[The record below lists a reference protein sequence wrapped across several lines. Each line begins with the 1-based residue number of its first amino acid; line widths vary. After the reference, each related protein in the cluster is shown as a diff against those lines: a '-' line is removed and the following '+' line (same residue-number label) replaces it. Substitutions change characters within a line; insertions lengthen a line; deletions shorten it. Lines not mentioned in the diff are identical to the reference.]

1 MASSSSA
8 SILDRLKPPEKS
20 DLARKRKIE
29 RPKTTGA
36 DKKRKSGASN
46 QTDPKTVSPADR
58 VKQFPGECLEAKHGK
73 LFCVACREE
82 LSLKKSTVKN
92 HIYSGNKHQ
101 DAKDRLAK
109 KEARERDIADS
120 LVAYDKAEQPAGTS
134 VSMAERVYRVKV
146 VENFLRAGIPLVKV
160 DDLRALLEENRLKLT
175 HSSHL
180 ADCIPLLLKQEK
192 ETLKNEIEGV
202 PVSVVFDGTT
212 REGEALAIVVHFVRD
227 WQIEQRLVRLL
238 LLARPVTGDE
248 LAREILTSFPLN

>member
-8 SILDRLKPPEKS
+8 SILDRLKPPQKS

-46 QTDPKTVSPADR
+46 LTDPKTVSPADR
-58 VKQFPGECLEAKHGK
+58 VKQFPGECLEVKHGK

-92 HIYSGNKHQ
+92 HLYSGNKHQ

-160 DDLRALLEENRLKLT
+160 DDLRALLEENGLKLT

-192 ETLKNEIEGV
+192 ETLKNEIAGV

-212 REGEALAIVVHFVRD
+212 REGEALAIVVRFVRD

-248 LAREILTSFPLN
+248 LA